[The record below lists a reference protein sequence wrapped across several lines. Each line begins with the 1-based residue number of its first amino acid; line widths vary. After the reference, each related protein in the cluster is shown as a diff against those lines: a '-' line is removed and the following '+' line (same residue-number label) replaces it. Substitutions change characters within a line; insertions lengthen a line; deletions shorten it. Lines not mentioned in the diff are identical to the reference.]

1 MSPRNR
7 LSTKLFYSYIKA
19 IYLPFSLYRMTHE
32 IIENQRFKIL
42 AEEER
47 FAPLERDF
55 INNTARPNT
64 RLTVHVTLI

>member
-1 MSPRNR
+1 
-7 LSTKLFYSYIKA
+7 
-19 IYLPFSLYRMTHE
+19 MTHE